1 MDLMNKKQKKY
12 AINLLLKN
20 LKGIIIN
27 KKKGRQKNGKSG
39 ESYNNSIG

>member
-1 MDLMNKKQKKY
+1 MDQMNKKQKKY

-27 KKKGRQKNGKSG
+27 KKERKAEKWEKWKELQ
-39 ESYNNSIG
+39 